1 MRLSVLAQF
10 QSTRPRGARLAGSAV
25 GAAIPAGFNPRARV
39 GRDVL
44 VGIKQRIEFCQFQS
58 TRPRGAR
65 PTSPAICC
73 DVRSVS
79 IHAPAWGA
87 TEVETLASAII
98 FVSIHAP
105 AWGATVVVSG
115 IAQVLMSFNPRA
127 RVGRD
132 LRKLTG
138 MWCGLRFQST
148 RPRGARRIFLC
159 LISTIYKFQ
168 STRPR
173 GARPSAFCGAIAFCL
188 ISFNPRARVGRDGL
202 RTISSEL
209 MTGFNPRAR
218 VGRDADNLRIQGE
231 ECRFQSTRPR
241 GARLYAI

>member
-1 MRLSVLAQF
+1 LAQF

-173 GARPSAFCGAIAFCL
+173 GARRRNRYSESQDWGFNPRARVGRDCAIGVRPKL
-188 ISFNPRARVGRDGL
+188 VVSFNPRARVGRDSAADSFCA
-202 RTISSEL
+202 SSS
-209 MTGFNPRAR
+209 GFNPRAR
-218 VGRDADNLRIQGE
+218 VGRDPQKNWIVNL
-231 ECRFQSTRPR
+231 P
-241 GARLYAI
+241 L